1 MHYRTLLYLVL
12 VLYGLV
18 AWLIIRITVRKKS
31 GETLYESIVFYIF
44 QAAGAFTLAFLFLL
58 ATLKMLYAY
67 LPLANFE
74 SMQIVVVGMLV
85 TALSLTA
92 LSYINYRTLKRL
104 GQKK

>member
-18 AWLIIRITVRKKS
+18 AWLIIRITVKKKS

-44 QAAGAFTLAFLFLL
+44 QAACAFALAFLILL
-58 ATLKMLYAY
+58 VTLKTLYVY

-74 SMQIVVVGMLV
+74 SMRIVVVGMLV